1 MLELYLKSQWR
12 KVEFLLRLEASVSL
26 ERDLA
31 WTYALDTAI
40 GAVLFCL

>member
-1 MLELYLKSQWR
+1 MLELYLKSQW
-12 KVEFLLRLEASVSL
+12 KVEFLLRLEASVPL

-31 WTYALDTAI
+31 WAYALDTAI